1 MTKLTELKASVRLL
15 LEDASAAR
23 FSDNL
28 LQTALRQALDGLNA
42 RLPLLKSLDFLI
54 TTPGRDQALSG
65 LNGCRYL
72 VSLDWIT
79 PAGVEKSLEAGS
91 QFSYLLL
98 ESGPVLHFSGADY
111 PQPGDTL
118 NLRYAADHTIEGLDG
133 ATTTSLAASCETA
146 LVNGAAGHA
155 CRLRAASLV
164 ERPGSRLEDTARLVE
179 IGRLWLEAFERG
191 LGSLRIL
198 QDFGFPPG
206 FSLDQWDMR
215 GG

>member
-1 MTKLTELKASVRLL
+1 MTKLTDLKARVRLL

-23 FSDNL
+23 FSEDL
-28 LQTALRQALDGLNA
+28 LETALRQALEQVNT
-42 RLPLLKSLDFLI
+42 RLPLLKSLDYPI

-65 LNGCRYL
+65 LEGCRYL
-72 VSLDWIT
+72 VSLSCSPGSAVGQT
-79 PAGVEKSLEAGS
+79 LEAGS
-91 QFSYLLL
+91 EFSYLVL

-118 NLRYAADHTIEGLDG
+118 NLRYAADHTIDGLDG
-133 ATTTSLAASCETA
+133 ATVTSLPASCETA

-155 CRLRAASLV
+155 CQLRAASLV
-164 ERPGSRLEDTARLVE
+164 ERPGSRLEETARLVE
-179 IGRLWLEAFERG
+179 IGRLWLDAFERG

-206 FSLDQWDMR
+206 FSLDQWDGK